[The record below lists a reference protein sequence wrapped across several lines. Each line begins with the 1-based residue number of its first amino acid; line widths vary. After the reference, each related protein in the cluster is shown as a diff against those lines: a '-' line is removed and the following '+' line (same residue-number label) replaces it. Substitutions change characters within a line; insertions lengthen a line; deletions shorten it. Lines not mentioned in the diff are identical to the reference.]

1 MRWKNKEEFLESSGK
16 TNVVLAAN
24 ITAQARLKLYSY
36 LDKLESRALCADNDS
51 VVFIDSWR
59 ETSGNQN
66 WVTVLVI

>member
-51 VVFIDSWR
+51 VVFIDS
-59 ETSGNQN
+59 
-66 WVTVLVI
+66 